1 MSAEKRKYRLLAMDL
16 DKTLLQDD
24 ASIPDEVLKRFRELR
39 ADGVHFVICTGRMRR
54 AAEHYAKMIGGG
66 SVVCFNGALVIT
78 EDGKEYRSEIPLA
91 LMHEVI
97 DRCYDDGV
105 YVQLYDGDT
114 ILVDRRA
121 PELETDRDI
130 DFNPVRECGDLR
142 KIDLRP
148 SPKMIGI
155 DMSGKFDYDIER
167 MNEAIPELTMANSS
181 EYVIEIMLRG
191 IDKGHGLRI
200 AAESLGIGREETVA
214 VGDGMNDRPM
224 LEWAGL
230 GVAVANAD
238 ERLMASADHV
248 TEGKMSYGVL
258 EVMDQF
264 F

>member
-1 MSAEKRKYRLLAMDL
+1 
-16 DKTLLQDD
+16 
-24 ASIPDEVLKRFRELR
+24 
-39 ADGVHFVICTGRMRR
+39 
-54 AAEHYAKMIGGG
+54 
-66 SVVCFNGALVIT
+66 
-78 EDGKEYRSEIPLA
+78 
-91 LMHEVI
+91 MHEVI

-191 IDKGHGLRI
+191 IDKGYGLRI
-200 AAESLGIGREETVA
+200 AAESLGIKQEETVA

-224 LEWAGL
+224 IEWAGL

-238 ERLMASADHV
+238 ERLKASADHV